1 MAAPGDIVS
10 VPRSAC
16 NFFSFGTALFLR
28 GRLPRAAY
36 VEVPRLKHLSHPV
49 SKVVARPGTWRSL
62 MTASRSARPTVFS
75 EERPLRLAYF
85 VSHPIQYQAPLLRR
99 LAQEKDIDLK
109 VFFSSDLS
117 VRGYRDPGFGV
128 SVKWDIPLL
137 DGYKHEFLPV
147 LRGAEQVSALKP
159 VNYGIR
165 RILRKQGFDVVWVHG
180 YNRMANLQT
189 IMASRSLG
197 IPVLL
202 RAESTLDDRPRSRKT
217 LLAKRIFFGF
227 LGKRISAALAIGE
240 SNAVYWRHY
249 LGREFPI
256 FPCSY
261 AVDNEFFQRESAK
274 AKESREEFRR
284 SLGLDPGR
292 PVILFASKLQARK
305 RCIDLVDAYLQL
317 AASNPT
323 SRIPYLLIVGDGEE
337 RAVLESRAQEGA
349 PGNIRFLGFRNQT
362 ELPRFYEL
370 CNVFVLASVD
380 EPWGLV
386 VNEVM
391 NAARPVIVTDQ
402 VGCHRNLVQN
412 GVNGY
417 VVKAYDTRAL
427 ADSLRAVLADEQ
439 TARTMGDHSLRIVR
453 NYSFE
458 ENVGGIRQ
466 ALHHVLRGF
475 EESPR

>member
-1 MAAPGDIVS
+1 MTEPQS
-10 VPRSAC
+10 THPT
-16 NFFSFGTALFLR
+16 FFSA
-28 GRLPRAAY
+28 
-36 VEVPRLKHLSHPV
+36 
-49 SKVVARPGTWRSL
+49 
-62 MTASRSARPTVFS
+62 
-75 EERPLRLAYF
+75 ERPLRLAYF

-99 LAQEKDIDLK
+99 IARERDIDLK
-109 VFFSSDLS
+109 VFFSSNLS

-180 YNRMANLQT
+180 YNRMANLQA
-189 IMASRSLG
+189 ILAASSLG

-202 RAESTLDDRPRSRKT
+202 RAESNLDDRPRSRKT
-217 LLAKRIFFGF
+217 LLAKRIFFG
-227 LGKRISAALAIGE
+227 LLRKRISAALAIGE
-240 SNAVYWRHY
+240 ANAAYWRYY
-249 LGREFPI
+249 LGKEFPI

-261 AVDNEFFQRESAK
+261 AVDNEFFQRESTNAK
-274 AKESREEFRR
+274 VSREEFRR

-292 PVILFASKLQARK
+292 PVILFASKLQTRK

-317 AASNPT
+317 AISSPPD
-323 SRIPYLLIVGDGEE
+323 RIPYLLIVGDGAE
-337 RAVLESRAQEGA
+337 RAALEGRAQEA
-349 PGNIRFLGFRNQT
+349 VPGNIRFLGFRNQT
-362 ELPRFYEL
+362 ELPRFYDL
-370 CNVFVLASVD
+370 CNVFVLVSVD

-391 NAARPVIVTDQ
+391 NASRPVIVTDQ
-402 VGCHRNLVQN
+402 VGCHKDLVQN

-417 VVKAYDTRAL
+417 VVKAYDTQAL

-439 TARTMGDHSLRIVR
+439 TWLTMGAQSLQIVQ
-453 NYSFE
+453 NCSFE

-466 ALHHVLRGF
+466 AFHHVVSGF
-475 EESPR
+475 EEAPW